1 MFANAYAIAS
11 QYTHPVLL
19 SFRYFDKSV
28 ESGLGSFV
36 IINEEGWIMTAA
48 HILDPLFQ
56 FQQHAI
62 EIEKYKASMK
72 SSSSTGSNI
81 SYFAPN
87 PKWLTNF
94 SHWWGADHHRINN
107 FMILKE
113 NDFAIGKIENYN
125 PGFVSQYPVF
135 KNPDVLMNGT
145 SLCKLGYPF
154 YDVKA
159 TFNEANNSFMFDPS
173 IFPIPR
179 FPIEGIFTRNIN
191 AGKTAD
197 KKFDIQ
203 YIETSSPGLRGQSG
217 GPIFDVEG
225 KIWAIQSQTRHLPL
239 GFTPKIRKGNQ
250 EIEENQFLNVGW
262 GVHIKTILRFLDEHG
277 VKYKK
282 SEV

>member
-48 HILDPLFQ
+48 HILDPLIQ

-81 SYFAPN
+81 SYFTPN
-87 PKWLTNF
+87 PKWLINF

-125 PGFVSQYPVF
+125 PAFVSKYPVF

-277 VKYKK
+277 VKYRK

>member
-1 MFANAYAIAS
+1 
-11 QYTHPVLL
+11 
-19 SFRYFDKSV
+19 
-28 ESGLGSFV
+28 
-36 IINEEGWIMTAA
+36 
-48 HILDPLFQ
+48 
-56 FQQHAI
+56 
-62 EIEKYKASMK
+62 
-72 SSSSTGSNI
+72 
-81 SYFAPN
+81 
-87 PKWLTNF
+87 
-94 SHWWGADHHRINN
+94 
-107 FMILKE
+107 
-113 NDFAIGKIENYN
+113 
-125 PGFVSQYPVF
+125 
-135 KNPDVLMNGT
+135 
-145 SLCKLGYPF
+145 
-154 YDVKA
+154 
-159 TFNEANNSFMFDPS
+159 MFDPS

-191 AGKTAD
+191 AGKSAD

-277 VKYKK
+277 VKYRK